1 MVAWLWLPAHESRMR
16 ELSGR
21 SDRWSEAERGRVMAG
36 WEDAVAAFDLAL
48 EAINLEIA
56 ELNLKV
62 PSSRFQRSKLDPA
75 RELAHLEEEAS

>member
-1 MVAWLWLPAHESRMR
+1 
-16 ELSGR
+16 
-21 SDRWSEAERGRVMAG
+21 MAG

-48 EAINLEIA
+48 VAINLEIT

-62 PSSRFQRSKLDPA
+62 PSPRLQRSKLDPA